1 MGFVV
6 TVHKLT
12 RKFVDDSNSIDE
24 QAQQIMYYT
33 LAIGHHTGVI
43 DCFDEVERI
52 PLESYERMCAAV
64 ADERVRY
71 KLEGVMRRTEIEM
84 NKEYATSTALAL
96 GGALALRAGA
106 EGEGTDMAD
115 PKGAAALSDEDAELM
130 DRLRHHVEDVRD
142 QPAVFMIFR
151 KEADN
156 AELSS

>member
-1 MGFVV
+1 MPAVV

-12 RKFVDDSNSIDE
+12 RKFVDDSNSVDE

-52 PLESYERMCAAV
+52 PLESYERICAAV

-84 NKEYATSTALAL
+84 NKDYATSVALAFA
-96 GGALALRAGA
+96 GVLALRAHTAGA
-106 EGEGTDMAD
+106 GTDMAD
-115 PKGAAALSDEDAELM
+115 PAGAAALSDEDAEL
-130 DRLRHHVEDVRD
+130 LSQLLGHVEDVRD
-142 QPAVFMIFR
+142 QAAVFMIFR
-151 KEADN
+151 KEADH
-156 AELSS
+156 AS

>member
-1 MGFVV
+1 MPDVV

-12 RKFVDDSNSIDE
+12 RKFVDDSHSVDE

-52 PLESYERMCAAV
+52 PLESYERICAAV

-84 NKEYATSTALAL
+84 NKEYATSVALAF
-96 GGALALRAGA
+96 GGVLALRSGEASAGVDMVDPAGA
-106 EGEGTDMAD
+106 
-115 PKGAAALSDEDAELM
+115 KALSDENADL
-130 DRLRHHVEDVRD
+130 LSQLLGHVEDVRD
-142 QPAVFMIFR
+142 QAAVFMIFR
-151 KEADN
+151 KEADRV
-156 AELSS
+156 S